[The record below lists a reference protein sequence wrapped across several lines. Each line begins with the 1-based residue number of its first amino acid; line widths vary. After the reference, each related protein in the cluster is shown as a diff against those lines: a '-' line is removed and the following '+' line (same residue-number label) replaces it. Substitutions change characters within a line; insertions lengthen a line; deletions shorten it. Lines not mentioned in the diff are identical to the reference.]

1 MYFLAQ
7 KEMPYTIF
15 YCNYFLI
22 LIIGNTIT
30 GEDFPDMDEHDFKE
44 VFQSLALRKIV
55 KGVYNCV
62 TH

>member
-1 MYFLAQ
+1 MYFLAR

-15 YCNYFLI
+15 YCNYFLT

-30 GEDFPDMDEHDFKE
+30 GEDFPVMDEHDFKE
-44 VFQSLALRKIV
+44 VFPSLAHRKIV
-55 KGVYNCV
+55 KGIYNCV